1 LSFTKDQCF
10 MLEDSILKTLISSD
24 LNETNNTGE
33 IIDINGMKFTNKGS
47 IGAAKLLENN
57 NITYIKCNEF
67 TGIMAENLLELI
79 DDMIRTI
86 VNNVISNA
94 KGQTTTS
101 ETYKK
106 YLDIIETRQTA

>member
-1 LSFTKDQCF
+1 
-10 MLEDSILKTLISSD
+10 
-24 LNETNNTGE
+24 
-33 IIDINGMKFTNKGS
+33 
-47 IGAAKLLENN
+47 KLLENN
-57 NITYIKCNEF
+57 NITYIKCYEF

>member
-1 LSFTKDQCF
+1 
-10 MLEDSILKTLISSD
+10 
-24 LNETNNTGE
+24 
-33 IIDINGMKFTNKGS
+33 
-47 IGAAKLLENN
+47 
-57 NITYIKCNEF
+57 
-67 TGIMAENLLELI
+67 GIMAENLLELI